1 MVGTMGIFTS
11 IPRPQSPS
19 ASPPESG
26 GWQDWEI
33 VQGCIREHLDLVL
46 DLTAIGLK
54 PTNNTP
60 EHLPPW
66 SQWSIS
72 PGTNSYR
79 TTLMGLVIIGEVMVN
94 PMENSRLIESVNQ
107 RHGLTFGLAS
117 DKKMDWLSL
126 LSQPEAFT
134 YRRRPM
140 SGDQG
145 W

>member
-1 MVGTMGIFTS
+1 
-11 IPRPQSPS
+11 
-19 ASPPESG
+19 
-26 GWQDWEI
+26 
-33 VQGCIREHLDLVL
+33 
-46 DLTAIGLK
+46 
-54 PTNNTP
+54 
-60 EHLPPW
+60 
-66 SQWSIS
+66 
-72 PGTNSYR
+72 
-79 TTLMGLVIIGEVMVN
+79 MGLVIIGEVMVN

-145 W
+145 